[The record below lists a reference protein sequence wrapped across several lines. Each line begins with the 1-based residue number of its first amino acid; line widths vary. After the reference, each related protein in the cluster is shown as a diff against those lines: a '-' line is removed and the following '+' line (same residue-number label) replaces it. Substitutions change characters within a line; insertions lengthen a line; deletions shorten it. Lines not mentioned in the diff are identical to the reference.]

1 MADNIE
7 AALSKVRPHTS
18 SSLAHQK
25 APATLLRAI
34 EATFR
39 EQNTAPSATAYFAA
53 LLTTLDAALQSSRAS
68 GPALGDGDVL
78 PAVLYLLAVVAPH
91 VPHPVIR
98 SNLSTIITLTS
109 PLFPALSPHAPP
121 LRSQLALYGTV
132 ILALDRSQLD
142 TQGLRQAFMTIL
154 QLAIDPRPK
163 VRKKAAEVVKD
174 VLSAPPPPTIKHPFA
189 EKVAEWVK
197 VALSEVSSGGLP
209 KFKGKKAE
217 TEGSEAAIHL
227 LAFLRPILPTLP
239 SESLSSI
246 TSSLLLLPRLGNPYI
261 SQSAYSILS
270 DLLALSVENPT
281 VNLHSHISELL
292 KVILSSPPLR
302 SDSALTAAWATVL
315 GSTMIAYHHG
325 NPDECAAELGKVWK
339 AIWNLLDS
347 SDTTT
352 RKAATEVLNTL
363 GQCFTTS
370 LIKAAVKEKESDDPK
385 STLGRIIAQTSK
397 AFDSLAYARAMPELL
412 VIVSSLIVNLRSRN
426 GSRKNTTA
434 AEQLLLPLI
443 VKIADLRVQKTFE
456 QKEIADATLGTAMRI
471 LGPAVLLRALPLNL
485 EAVDRQAGREPR
497 AFLLPLL
504 AQPHPS
510 PLGHFLSY
518 FVPLTERM
526 FDLQS
531 TAETEG
537 RPSEAKVWSV
547 LIEQIWVGLPGYCWG
562 TPDLKQSLTMQ
573 FSQLLSQLL
582 YNQPELR
589 PAVLRALRIMV
600 DSNVTL
606 ASEDLDK
613 IAKFPESV
621 RVDTI
626 STVEARANIDFLRS
640 QAESWLAVLFNVF
653 GSVGR
658 DNQHIVGEVI
668 SSWIAIADAKEVAQ
682 AFQKLVALF
691 KQSLTNAQAAAASKG
706 PASDTMTVMT
716 QDLLLLVLPYL
727 SAEDAT
733 ALFNMYLAS
742 DVLENKD
749 NGVQKRGYKT
759 LARLVGSGKVQA
771 DAAAVLQNLERL
783 VDGLAAAAKKD
794 RIQLLV
800 ALIHVIP
807 QDALHLIPSI
817 IPEAVL
823 GTKEPSEKARN
834 AAFDL
839 IVAMGRKMAAG
850 GVVKRQ
856 MLKDMDE
863 DGAGDARVVATGN
876 IEEYLTM
883 VCGGLAGASAHMISA
898 TVTAV
903 SRLVFEF
910 KDDLSSSMQSE
921 IFTTLLV
928 FLTSANREIVKSV
941 LGFIR
946 LAIHTMPAELMRP
959 HLKDLV
965 PALLKWSH
973 DHKNH
978 FKAKARHIFERMI
991 RRFGW
996 EDVYAFAQEED
1007 ARKVLLNIKKRK
1019 DRAKRKRANAA
1030 DEEDD
1035 APKARP
1041 TAGDAFE
1048 DVLYGSESEIEDSD
1062 DEDRPMQNTG
1072 ATKRKGKDASARL
1085 RVDDDDPM
1093 DLLSGAASRVTTASA
1108 GKRKKPGQ
1116 DAAHFKTD
1124 DDTGKMMI
1132 DESDDEAGKG
1142 ADGGNGGEDV
1152 EGNAYRENLTSID
1165 GFTRGPNGK
1174 VKFNKDTKK
1183 RRRENEDG
1191 DGDVEMADGEGQKAS
1206 KKTKRRAEPKFGHE
1220 FKAKVSLRILLSSSR
1235 ASVAERSASCTQRAG
1250 GDVKKG
1256 GVDPYAYMSL
1266 SQAAKKQNRSGRIG
1280 VAGKR

>member
-1 MADNIE
+1 MADNVE
-7 AALSKVRPHTS
+7 VALSKIRPHTS
-18 SSLAHQK
+18 SSLPHQK

-34 EATFR
+34 EATFL
-39 EQNTAPSATAYFAA
+39 EQNTGPSATAYFAA
-53 LLTTLDAALQSSRAS
+53 LLTTLDGALQSSRAS

-78 PAVLYLLAVVAPH
+78 PAVLYLLAAVAPH

-109 PLFPALSPHAPP
+109 PLFPGLSPHAPP

-132 ILALDRSQLD
+132 ILALDRSYLD

-154 QLAIDPRPK
+154 RLAIDPRPK

-174 VLSAPPPPTIKHPFA
+174 VLSAPPPPTIKHPYA
-189 EKVAEWVK
+189 EKVAEWIK
-197 VALSEVSSGGLP
+197 VALVEVSSGGLP

-217 TEGSEAAIHL
+217 TECSEAAIHL
-227 LAFLRPILPTLP
+227 LAFVRPVLPTLP

-246 TSSLLLLPRLGNPYI
+246 TSSLLLLPRLGNPYL

-315 GSTMIAYHHG
+315 GSTMIAYHHD
-325 NPDECAAELGKVWK
+325 NSEECAAELGKVWK

-352 RKAATEVLNTL
+352 RKAATEALATL

-370 LIKAAVKEKESDDPK
+370 LIKAAVKEKGTDDPK
-385 STLGRIIAQTSK
+385 STLGKIIAQTSK
-397 AFDSLAYARAMPELL
+397 ALDSLAYARAIPDVLS
-412 VIVSSLIVNLRSRN
+412 VVSSLIVHLRSRN

-434 AEQLLLPLI
+434 TEQLLLPLI
-443 VKIADLRVQKTFE
+443 VKVADLRVQKTFE
-456 QKEIADATLGTAMRI
+456 HKEMADTTLGTAMRI

-510 PLGHFLSY
+510 PLGHFLAY

-531 TAETEG
+531 TAESEG
-537 RPSEAKVWSV
+537 RQSEAKVWRV

-606 ASEDLDK
+606 ASEDLEK
-613 IAKFPESV
+613 IAKLPESV
-621 RVDTI
+621 RMDPI
-626 STVEARANIDFLRS
+626 STAEARANIDFIRS

-668 SSWIAIADAKEVAQ
+668 SSWIAIADANEVAQ
-682 AFQKLVALF
+682 AYQKLVALF
-691 KQSLTNAQAAAASKG
+691 KQSLANAQAALASKG
-706 PASDTMTVMT
+706 SPSDTMTVTT

-749 NGVQKRGYKT
+749 NGVQKRGYKI
-759 LARLVGSGKVQA
+759 LARLVESGRVQA
-771 DAAAVLQNLERL
+771 DAAAVLQKLEGL

-800 ALIHVIP
+800 ALIPVIP

-839 IVAMGRKMAAG
+839 IVAMGRKMAGG

-856 MLKDMDE
+856 MLEDMDE
-863 DGAGDARVVATGN
+863 DGAGDATGS

-910 KDDLSSSMQSE
+910 KDDISSNMQSE

-941 LGFIR
+941 LGFIK
-946 LAIHTMPAELMRP
+946 LAIHTMPADLMRP

-996 EDVYAFAQEED
+996 EDVYACAQEED
-1007 ARKVLLNIKKRK
+1007 ALKVLLNIKKRK

-1030 DEEDD
+1030 EEEEDD
-1035 APKARP
+1035 APRVRP
-1041 TAGDAFE
+1041 AVGDAFE

-1062 DEDRPMQNTG
+1062 DEDRPMQNPS
-1072 ATKRKGKDASARL
+1072 AVKRKGKDAGARL

-1093 DLLSGAASRVTTASA
+1093 DLLSGAASRVTTANA
-1108 GKRKKPGQ
+1108 GKRRKPGQ

-1124 DDTGKMMI
+1124 DDTGKMLI
-1132 DESDDEAGKG
+1132 DESDDEAPGG
-1142 ADGGNGGEDV
+1142 TGGGNGGEDV
-1152 EGNAYRENLTSID
+1152 EGNAYRENLTSVD

-1183 RRRENEDG
+1183 RRRENEDM
-1191 DGDVEMADGEGQKAS
+1191 DGDVEMADGEGQKAD

-1220 FKAKVSLRILLSSSR
+1220 FKAKK
-1235 ASVAERSASCTQRAG
+1235 AG

-1256 GVDPYAYMSL
+1256 GVDPYAYMPL

-1280 VAGKR
+1280 IAGKR